1 MIHDPSSLASLLV
14 LSVLWSSNNPPL
26 PIHVP
31 PAVQTMNNDC
41 YLNQVD
47 IYITLKECENLTQIR
62 NFPCSKQPL
71 NLL

>member
-1 MIHDPSSLASLLV
+1 MIPRHWQFIGPQCSIVLQQSSSTY
-14 LSVLWSSNNPPL
+14 PRP
-26 PIHVP
+26 P

-62 NFPCSKQPL
+62 DFPCSKQPL